1 MAKNLEIEVS
11 VAEVV
16 DYMRLTDT
24 FKPALREVVE
34 RKVAAD
40 AAKKSKIGVSTQEL
54 QKASDMFRV
63 EHGLIKARDTEK
75 WLKGSG
81 ISLEVFEE
89 YLETNLLINKFKE
102 SLARKA
108 NKQKYASAPE
118 VKEVIKELVYR
129 EWMTNAVK

>member
-16 DYMRLTDT
+16 DYTRLNNT
-24 FKPALREVVE
+24 FEPALREVVE

-54 QKASDMFRV
+54 QKASDIFRM
-63 EHGLIKARDTEK
+63 ERGLLKARDTEK
-75 WLKGSG
+75 WLKDSG
-81 ISLEVFEE
+81 ISLEAFEE

-108 NKQKYASAPE
+108 NKQKYASTPE
-118 VKEVIKELVYR
+118 VKEVVKEMVYR
-129 EWMTNAVK
+129 DWMKNAIK